1 MGDCLVFSCLCW
13 AIIFGYFGVYFICN
27 LCLISKCYL
36 YTSFYLSPSFSLCL
50 SLLFAY
56 SLSLYKMFSVS
67 LPIRFAPIV
76 YLGNWIFA
84 GHFKPISQ
92 SNLIAN
98 CYYTFSHLSPFT
110 SAAVLPPY
118 PPIEHSHACVFKWIF
133 IMSIRMGNFGLLQR
147 KFNKT
152 INEFSFYAHVCAISS
167 CYYSRSCCHWRFSLE
182 FPCMYVCA
190 KVAKLCLL
198 SLLRS
203 TFHADLLCLFEWE

>member
-1 MGDCLVFSCLCW
+1 MFS
-13 AIIFGYFGVYFICN
+13 I
-27 LCLISKCYL
+27 
-36 YTSFYLSPSFSLCL
+36 
-50 SLLFAY
+50 SLL
-56 SLSLYKMFSVS
+56 
-67 LPIRFAPIV
+67 IRFASIV

-98 CYYTFSHLSPFT
+98 CYYTFSHLSAFT

-182 FPCMYVCA
+182 FPCMYVCVRRWQNFA
-190 KVAKLCLL
+190 CFPCFDPHFMLTCCAYLNESKGQ
-198 SLLRS
+198 SERGI
-203 TFHADLLCLFEWE
+203 EWVHEQHV